1 MVGFFFFTVLF
12 QGKESKFSPTDG
24 HKPWGSAIWTA
35 SYPLAN
41 LYQGS
46 SDGMQFHALPTCT
59 PAFPKETKC
68 AEAWYMSVSS
78 QHAAET
84 DKIWKVL
91 QYHSFDIAFKLHVI
105 CYKNISKLLCLWNAF
120 VIVSCNDFSLLF
132 ISYLWY
138 MSVIWLWQIFLATFS
153 FNPRN
158 VCGIWLLI
166 RSWSYMR
173 NF

>member
-1 MVGFFFFTVLF
+1 MAFFFFFFTVLF

-24 HKPWGSAIWTA
+24 HELWGSAIWTA

-46 SDGMQFHALPTCT
+46 SDGMQFHSLPTCT

-84 DKIWKVL
+84 DKIWEVL
-91 QYHSFDIAFKLHVI
+91 QYHSFDIAFKLQVI
-105 CYKNISKLLCLWNAF
+105 CYKKYQQTFVFMECLCNSILQWF
-120 VIVSCNDFSLLF
+120 LSTLYILSMVYVSDLTLADFP
-132 ISYLWY
+132 SY
-138 MSVIWLWQIFLATFS
+138 IFL
-153 FNPRN
+153 
-158 VCGIWLLI
+158 
-166 RSWSYMR
+166 
-173 NF
+173 